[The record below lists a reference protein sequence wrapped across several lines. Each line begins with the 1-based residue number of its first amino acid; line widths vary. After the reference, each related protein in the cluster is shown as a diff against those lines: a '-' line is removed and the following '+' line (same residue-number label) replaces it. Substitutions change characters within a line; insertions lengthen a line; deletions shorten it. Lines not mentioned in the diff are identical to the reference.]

1 MIKLLIA
8 IAILLIIFL
17 LYNMLIKHKQISQ
30 NEQLIS
36 RNIPPPQIQTQ
47 QIKQN
52 KPKHKSKPKHK
63 KKSKSKKLVF
73 FTIAINDKEMGK
85 IKIKLFDKIVPKTC
99 HNFRTLCQTQK
110 YKNSPFHRIIK
121 DFMIQGGDYTRGNG
135 TGGLSIYGNTFPDEN
150 FELSHDRP
158 YLLSMAN
165 AGPDTNGSQFF
176 ITTGDAPHLDGKHVV
191 FGEITKGHEIIDKL
205 NNIQTGSND
214 KPVHNVY
221 IAECGAD

>member
-8 IAILLIIFL
+8 IVILLIIFL
-17 LYNMLIKHKQISQ
+17 LYKMFIKHEQPITPNISPFVQ
-30 NEQLIS
+30 AS
-36 RNIPPPQIQTQ
+36 VHIQTQ
-47 QIKQN
+47 PIKQN
-52 KPKHKSKPKHK
+52 KHKSKPKK
-63 KKSKSKKLVF
+63 SKSKKSKSKKLVF
-73 FTIAINDKEMGK
+73 LTIAINDKEIGK
-85 IKIKLFDKIVPKTC
+85 IKIKLFDKIVPMTC
-99 HNFRTLCQTQK
+99 HNFRTLCQTKK

-121 DFMIQGGDYTRGNG
+121 DFMIQGGDYTNGNG

-165 AGPDTNGSQFF
+165 SGPDTNGSQFF
-176 ITTGDAPHLDGKHVV
+176 ITTDEAPHLDGKHVV
-191 FGEITKGHEIIDKL
+191 FGEIIKGHEIIDKL

-214 KPVHNVY
+214 KPVYNVY